1 MSANR
6 IQQGSSP
13 IIPAAVIAVFMMI
26 GTALSQ
32 QTDLMGSVL
41 GTSTNRPT
49 DSTLERPVTPSTL
62 TPPEPLGLRKPLGG
76 ALPAVF
82 RSPQPLQMINPLAPP
97 EYGDGTQHIS
107 TNLVTGEAE
116 GVTLLSIKLPSKPH
130 KLKKSTSPKKTR

>member
-13 IIPAAVIAVFMMI
+13 IILAAVVAVFMMI
-26 GTALSQ
+26 GTALGQ
-32 QTDLMGSVL
+32 QTDIMGSAM
-41 GTSTNRPT
+41 GTSTNKPVG
-49 DSTLERPVTPSTL
+49 STLERPITPGTL
-62 TPPEPLGLRKPLGG
+62 TPPEPLNSRKRLGG

-82 RSPQPLQMINPLAPP
+82 RSPEPLQMINPLAPR

-107 TNLVTGEAE
+107 TNLLTGEAE

-130 KLKKSTSPKKTR
+130 KLKKNTPPKKTR